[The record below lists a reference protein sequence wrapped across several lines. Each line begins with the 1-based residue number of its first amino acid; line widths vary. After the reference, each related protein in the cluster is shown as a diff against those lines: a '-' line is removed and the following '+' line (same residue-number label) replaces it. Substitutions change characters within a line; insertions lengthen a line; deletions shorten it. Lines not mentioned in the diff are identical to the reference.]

1 MLHSNDNMLISVDGR
16 KSHICIVMPRA
27 TTKNLYKAIHSNTL
41 PLSWK
46 SEWNPKKCSNNLQ
59 QDKKKEN
66 EEQEIEE
73 TKTKQI
79 IKITNTPIENAEF
92 VRVDKNI
99 KAQNRKLS
107 FKKRGGGALNGG
119 IIKGLKKKKP
129 RSNPI

>member
-1 MLHSNDNMLISVDGR
+1 MLHSNDNMLISVDCR
-16 KSHICIVMPRA
+16 KSRICIVMPRA

-41 PLSWK
+41 TNK

-73 TKTKQI
+73 TKRKQI

-99 KAQNRKLS
+99 KAQNMKLS
-107 FKKRGGGALNGG
+107 FKKGGGGALNGE